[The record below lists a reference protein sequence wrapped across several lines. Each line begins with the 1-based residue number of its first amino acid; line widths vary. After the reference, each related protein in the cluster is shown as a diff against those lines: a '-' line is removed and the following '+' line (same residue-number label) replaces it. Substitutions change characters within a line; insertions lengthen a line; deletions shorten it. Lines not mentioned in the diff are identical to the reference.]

1 MCLITSYGRQ
11 RGKKRKEKMVGGG
24 GVEPAWDLSIQNPML
39 YHGTPYLTNMSDIS

>member
-11 RGKKRKEKMVGGG
+11 RGKKENKGGGG